1 MRSNRNIYG
10 VTSSPLHALAAEL
23 KTPSVEI
30 DVGLFLRFFC
40 KTAKPKKILE
50 IGCGIGVSTRYMAE
64 AAPDAEITA
73 LDHNHVRLAQA
84 KKIAGGIE
92 NITFV
97 QSEGVEFMRNS
108 AEKYDLIFI
117 DSVKKDYPV
126 MYHYAEQL
134 LTDSGA
140 VIMDDVFCY
149 GYIFCEDCEIPEK
162 YRALAGVFRDFL
174 HRIKNTRDHSVLPI
188 GGGVLV
194 TYRG

>member
-10 VTSSPLHALAAEL
+10 VTSSPLHELAMEL

-40 KTAKPKKILE
+40 KTAKPVNILE

-64 AAPDAEITA
+64 AAPDARITA

-84 KKIAGGIE
+84 REIAVGIK
-92 NITFV
+92 NITFI

-108 AEKYDLIFI
+108 TEKYDLIFI

-126 MYHYAEQL
+126 MYHYAENL
-134 LTDSGA
+134 LTDKGA

-149 GYIFCEDCEIPEK
+149 GYIFCEDCEIPDK

-174 HRIKNTRDHSVLPI
+174 YRIKYTRDHSILPI